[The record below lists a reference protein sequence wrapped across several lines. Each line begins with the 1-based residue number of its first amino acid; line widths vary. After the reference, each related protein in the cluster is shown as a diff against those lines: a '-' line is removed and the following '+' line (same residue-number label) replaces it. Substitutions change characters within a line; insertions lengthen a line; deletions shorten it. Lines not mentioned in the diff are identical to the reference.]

1 MTDEVYQSRKEKK
14 CRTCKHGWEM
24 HARPGPTPFLG
35 KPSVGLLARAVCQN
49 AAPAH
54 CSRTDPSRQILL
66 YSILA
71 DPEAVRQADDVD
83 RSWRQQQLVRALR
96 CVGI

>member
-1 MTDEVYQSRKEKK
+1 MDGK
-14 CRTCKHGWEM
+14 CTFG
-24 HARPGPTPFLG
+24 PGRLLG
-35 KPSVGLLARAVCQN
+35 KPSVGFLPRAVRQN

>member
-1 MTDEVYQSRKEKK
+1 MLIAQ
-14 CRTCKHGWEM
+14 GQ
-24 HARPGPTPFLG
+24 
-35 KPSVGLLARAVCQN
+35 ARAVYQN

-54 CSRTDPSRQILL
+54 CSRTGPIRQILL